1 MLTACKIFLGVP
13 CVLYSKIHTTC
24 ARVVCSPRCAAVQ
37 LHARCTPL
45 KVRTT
50 TAAALAARTQTH
62 THPLLQLHIPRCA
75 HHGRRYGYRCAV
87 GCQGQPFAPL
97 AAPFHSSLPHASK
110 PAARLHARALLLSL
124 SRTHTR
130 CRHTH
135 ALHLA
140 ASRKRVLPSAVLLTN
155 GSSTSHTL
163 LLGSC
168 FALCSSTAG
177 SPPPH
182 RRTGWR

>member
-1 MLTACKIFLGVP
+1 M
-13 CVLYSKIHTTC
+13 C
-24 ARVVCSPRCAAVQ
+24 ALRALLQCTR
-37 LHARCTPL
+37 ARCTPL
-45 KVRTT
+45 KVHTT
-50 TAAALAARTQTH
+50 TAAPLAARTQTH
-62 THPLLQLHIPRCA
+62 TYTHTHPLLQLQIPRCA
-75 HHGRRYGYRCAV
+75 HHGLRNGYRCAV

-110 PAARLHARALLLSL
+110 PAARLHAHAHCF
-124 SRTHTR
+124 SRTHAHT
-130 CRHTH
+130 HTH
-135 ALHLA
+135 AVDTHTLSIRLL
-140 ASRKRVLPSAVLLTN
+140 SRKRLLPYACASVLLLTN
-155 GSSTSHTL
+155 FSSTSHTL